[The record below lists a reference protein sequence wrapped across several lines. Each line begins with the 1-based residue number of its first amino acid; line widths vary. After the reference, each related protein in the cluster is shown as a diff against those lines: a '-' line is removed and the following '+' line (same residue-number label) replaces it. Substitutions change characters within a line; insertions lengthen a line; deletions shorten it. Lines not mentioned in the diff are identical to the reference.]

1 MYQAVST
8 REARR
13 FRDTFYK
20 VNENLDR
27 LHREIQRNRSLKS
40 TISEKAA
47 EFNPNPFKE
56 LEMKIEM
63 RSPSR
68 YNVEFSTAKKGG
80 ADSVNSQNLRET
92 VGGTS
97 TRKSYVPGSTT
108 YDRTAQKE
116 VDEWRYRRL
125 RQSARRLGDRSDP
138 RTLGTR
144 PAYSPTVDALIDRDV
159 YQPKNW
165 STEKFTSIE
174 EDIHDLRSKLKN
186 YARQLHVKEELLKD
200 ELERLDERPPVY
212 TNFETLESRSR
223 KPSKRSRSIRSADR
237 EPSHHTS
244 RHTATFKKNTDDF
257 ETNYD
262 NIGGNPDYYPTAQL
276 GGAPGSVF
284 LTADDYLNVPRGL
297 KSSPRYSTRSFDCAN
312 IQKRELDPQTLEY
325 MEQLKLRNYI
335 LQAKAEMEEKRRR
348 EAAQIYFAQKEWDL
362 RHLERRHKE
371 VCRKAA
377 FVSKKIEPMYAVEA
391 KNLSAI
397 KEERVVH
404 NHQLNLLKQRA
415 EQVRGLGA
423 AELSDKKSKPRRSR
437 QLDVPIGR
445 FERLVRENI
454 ELKTKIRSAKIALR

>member
-8 REARR
+8 KEARK

-47 EFNPNPFKE
+47 EFNPNPSKE
-56 LEMKIEM
+56 IEMKIEM

-80 ADSVNSQNLRET
+80 ADSVISQNLRET

-97 TRKSYVPGSTT
+97 TRRSYVPCSTT

-116 VDEWRYRRL
+116 VDEWRYKRL
-125 RQSARRLGDRSDP
+125 RQSARRLGDRSDS
-138 RTLGTR
+138 RNCGTR
-144 PAYSPTVDALIDRDV
+144 PVFSQTVDALIDRDV

-200 ELERLDERPPVY
+200 ELDRLDQRPLVY
-212 TNFETLESRSR
+212 TNFETVESKSR
-223 KPSKRSRSIRSADR
+223 KRSRRSQSIRSIDK
-237 EPSHHTS
+237 EQSS
-244 RHTATFKKNTDDF
+244 QHTATFKKNTEEF

-262 NIGGNPDYYPTAQL
+262 NIGGNPDYYPTGQL
-276 GGAPGSVF
+276 GGKPGSAF
-284 LTADDYLNVPRGL
+284 LTTDDYLSAARCSKN
-297 KSSPRYSTRSFDCAN
+297 SPRNSTKSFDWPN
-312 IQKRELDPQTLEY
+312 FKQRELDLETLEY

-335 LQAKAEMEEKRRR
+335 LQAKAEMEEKRRQ
-348 EAAQIYFAQKEWDL
+348 ENFQIYYAQKEWDL
-362 RHLERRHKE
+362 RHLERRQKE
-371 VCRKAA
+371 ICRKAA
-377 FVSKKIEPMYAVEA
+377 YVSRKIEPKYSVET
-391 KNLSAI
+391 KNLSGI

-423 AELSDKKSKPRRSR
+423 AEVTERKSKARRAR
-437 QLDVPIGR
+437 QLDVPLGR
-445 FERLVRENI
+445 FERLVRENV
-454 ELKTKIRSAKIALR
+454 ELKTKIRSAQIALR